1 MTQLEDEELVE
12 VVQCIM
18 PLPKSKALAGLFR
31 AYRNL
36 GKDLRESKETINKL
50 EKRLLFVEL
59 YPKISR
65 MFPQLRKV
73 AMMTDLLLKEV
84 NDEKIKQLRDE
95 KYIKKTVGDIL
106 IITGIDMDI
115 TANKKI

>member
-1 MTQLEDEELVE
+1 MAEPPSIHTSVDKPPSTSVA
-12 VVQCIM
+12 VQCIM
-18 PLPKSKALAGLFR
+18 SPLKSKALAGLFR
-31 AYRNL
+31 AYRTL
-36 GKDLRESKETINKL
+36 GKDLRESKEAIIKL

-84 NDEKIKQLRDE
+84 NDEKIKQL
-95 KYIKKTVGDIL
+95 
-106 IITGIDMDI
+106 
-115 TANKKI
+115 

>member
-1 MTQLEDEELVE
+1 
-12 VVQCIM
+12 
-18 PLPKSKALAGLFR
+18 
-31 AYRNL
+31 
-36 GKDLRESKETINKL
+36 
-50 EKRLLFVEL
+50 
-59 YPKISR
+59 

-106 IITGIDMDI
+106 SITGIDMDI

>member
-1 MTQLEDEELVE
+1 M
-12 VVQCIM
+12 
-18 PLPKSKALAGLFR
+18 
-31 AYRNL
+31 
-36 GKDLRESKETINKL
+36 
-50 EKRLLFVEL
+50 LFVEL

-73 AMMTDLLLKEV
+73 EMMTDLLLKEV

-106 IITGIDMDI
+106 SITGIDMDI

>member
-1 MTQLEDEELVE
+1 M
-12 VVQCIM
+12 
-18 PLPKSKALAGLFR
+18 
-31 AYRNL
+31 
-36 GKDLRESKETINKL
+36 
-50 EKRLLFVEL
+50 LFVEL

-65 MFPQLRKV
+65 MFPQLRFP

-106 IITGIDMDI
+106 SITGIDMDI
-115 TANKKI
+115 TANKKIYIFQ